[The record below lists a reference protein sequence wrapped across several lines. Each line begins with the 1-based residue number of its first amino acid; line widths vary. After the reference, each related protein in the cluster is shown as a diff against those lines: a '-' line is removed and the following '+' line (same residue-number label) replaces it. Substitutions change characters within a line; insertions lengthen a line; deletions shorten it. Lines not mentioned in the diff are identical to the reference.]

1 MKSKR
6 NSLFVFSIIAVYVL
20 TIIAFAGVL
29 LFKHHQGKNET
40 NERFNTLTR
49 DLSRNMRTNEIG
61 SREFYDTFINSIGTV
76 DDIYSLQLHQD
87 GVLIF
92 SYPADASI
100 LSENNSGSSSLL
112 RAKTT
117 EVSSENGSQ
126 IKLSATLYL
135 LKPITIFISGSIAF
149 LVILCATLVC
159 LLYILFFLNSAQA
172 YETEDSDDENEEIE
186 VQVPKLTEVLSK
198 QNEAAS
204 EKENI
209 SSVKENT
216 APVEINIFAAKE
228 EPAHAEEN
236 HTLEK
241 EAKPLPEENLTLVK
255 ESEPL
260 PQENLT
266 LEKESEPLPEENLTL
281 EKEIEPLPEENIS
294 LEKESQPL
302 PEVDAA
308 GEKTSEP
315 LAEEKPASENVSAP
329 LPEEK
334 PASEETNVLSE
345 PVGLFSPRTG
355 FGWESYMTPRLD
367 KELIRAASSEQDL
380 ALFTMRIIG
389 IDWEEPYAKK
399 IISLI
404 IETVKFDDL
413 VFEYKNDGC
422 IAILQNVDTD
432 HSLQIAD
439 QLRKD
444 VAALLREYNKTDE
457 MKIGISTRSLRLISG
472 TRLAN
477 ESEQALIRAIG
488 DKDSP
493 IVAFRVNPEKYRNYL
508 ANNTQ

>member
-29 LFKHHQGKNET
+29 LFKHHQGENET

-100 LSENNSGSSSLL
+100 LSENNNGSSSLL

-159 LLYILFFLNSAQA
+159 LLYILFFLNSAQV
-172 YETEDSDDENEEIE
+172 YDTEDSDDENEEIE

-198 QNEAAS
+198 QNESAS
-204 EKENI
+204 EKEAEPLPQENLTL
-209 SSVKENT
+209 VKES
-216 APVEINIFAAKE
+216 E
-228 EPAHAEEN
+228 
-236 HTLEK
+236 
-241 EAKPLPEENLTLVK
+241 PLPEENLTLEKESEPLPEENISLEK

-266 LEKESEPLPEENLTL
+266 LEKESEPLPEEN
-281 EKEIEPLPEENIS
+281 IS
-294 LEKESQPL
+294 LEKENHPL

-308 GEKTSEP
+308 GEKEIKPVTEENAADEKISEP
-315 LAEEKPASENVSAP
+315 LTEEE
-329 LPEEK
+329 

-380 ALFTMRIIG
+380 ALFTIRILG
-389 IDWEEPYAKK
+389 IKWEEPYAKK

-404 IETVKFDDL
+404 IDTVKFDDL
-413 VFEYKNDGC
+413 VFEYKDDGC
-422 IAILQNVDTD
+422 IAILQNMDTD
-432 HSLQIAD
+432 RSMQIAD

-444 VAALLREYNKTDE
+444 VAALLKEYNKTDE

-477 ESEQALIRAIG
+477 ESEQALIRAMG

>member
-29 LFKHHQGKNET
+29 LFKHHQGENET

-100 LSENNSGSSSLL
+100 LSENNNGSSSLL

-172 YETEDSDDENEEIE
+172 YDTEDSDDENEEIE

-198 QNEAAS
+198 QNESA
-204 EKENI
+204 
-209 SSVKENT
+209 T
-216 APVEINIFAAKE
+216 
-228 EPAHAEEN
+228 
-236 HTLEK
+236 EK
-241 EAKPLPEENLTLVK
+241 EA
-255 ESEPL
+255 EPL
-260 PQENLT
+260 SEEKLT

-281 EKEIEPLPEENIS
+281 EKEIEPLPEENLTLEKESEPLPEENIS

-302 PEVDAA
+302 PEVDDA
-308 GEKTSEP
+308 GEKEIKP
-315 LAEEKPASENVSAP
+315 LTEENAAD
-329 LPEEK
+329 EK
-334 PASEETNVLSE
+334 TNILSE

-380 ALFTMRIIG
+380 ALFTIRILG
-389 IDWEEPYAKK
+389 IKWEEPYAKK

-404 IETVKFDDL
+404 IDTVKFDDL
-413 VFEYKNDGC
+413 VFEYKDDGC
-422 IAILQNVDTD
+422 IAILQNMDTD
-432 HSLQIAD
+432 RSLQIAD

-444 VAALLREYNKTDE
+444 VAALLKEYNKTDE

-477 ESEQALIRAIG
+477 ESEQALLRAMG

>member
-29 LFKHHQGKNET
+29 LFKHHQGENET

-100 LSENNSGSSSLL
+100 LSENNNGSSSLL

-159 LLYILFFLNSAQA
+159 LLYILFFQNSAQA
-172 YETEDSDDENEEIE
+172 YDTEDSDDENEEIE

-198 QNEAAS
+198 QNESA
-204 EKENI
+204 
-209 SSVKENT
+209 T
-216 APVEINIFAAKE
+216 
-228 EPAHAEEN
+228 
-236 HTLEK
+236 EK
-241 EAKPLPEENLTLVK
+241 EA
-255 ESEPL
+255 EPL
-260 PQENLT
+260 SEEKLT

-281 EKEIEPLPEENIS
+281 EKEIEPLPEENLTLEKESEPLPEENIS

-302 PEVDAA
+302 PEVDDA
-308 GEKTSEP
+308 GEKEIKP
-315 LAEEKPASENVSAP
+315 LTEENAAD
-329 LPEEK
+329 EK
-334 PASEETNVLSE
+334 TNILSE

-380 ALFTMRIIG
+380 ALFTIRILG
-389 IDWEEPYAKK
+389 IKWEEPYAKK

-404 IETVKFDDL
+404 IDTVKFDDL
-413 VFEYKNDGC
+413 VFEYKDDGC
-422 IAILQNVDTD
+422 IAILQNMDTD
-432 HSLQIAD
+432 RSLQIAD

-444 VAALLREYNKTDE
+444 VAALLKEYNKTDE

-477 ESEQALIRAIG
+477 ESEQALLRAMG

>member
-100 LSENNSGSSSLL
+100 LSENNNGSSSLL

-172 YETEDSDDENEEIE
+172 YDTEDSDDENEEIE

-198 QNEAAS
+198 QNESAS
-204 EKENI
+204 EKE
-209 SSVKENT
+209 SE
-216 APVEINIFAAKE
+216 
-228 EPAHAEEN
+228 
-236 HTLEK
+236 
-241 EAKPLPEENLTLVK
+241 PLPEENLTLVK

-266 LEKESEPLPEENLTL
+266 LEIK
-281 EKEIEPLPEENIS
+281 IVI
-294 LEKESQPL
+294 
-302 PEVDAA
+302 
-308 GEKTSEP
+308 
-315 LAEEKPASENVSAP
+315 
-329 LPEEK
+329 
-334 PASEETNVLSE
+334 
-345 PVGLFSPRTG
+345 GLR
-355 FGWESYMTPRLD
+355 R
-367 KELIRAASSEQDL
+367 
-380 ALFTMRIIG
+380 
-389 IDWEEPYAKK
+389 
-399 IISLI
+399 
-404 IETVKFDDL
+404 
-413 VFEYKNDGC
+413 
-422 IAILQNVDTD
+422 
-432 HSLQIAD
+432 
-439 QLRKD
+439 
-444 VAALLREYNKTDE
+444 
-457 MKIGISTRSLRLISG
+457 
-472 TRLAN
+472 
-477 ESEQALIRAIG
+477 
-488 DKDSP
+488 
-493 IVAFRVNPEKYRNYL
+493 
-508 ANNTQ
+508 